1 MQELTQHVATCQP
14 CKDKALQN
22 EKAFILFGKLT
33 RAGLASVLSSHC
45 AGCLQEFKFSTSSKV
60 QGMTGGKYWEANLAA
75 VWGQMCTGGGHKSFV
90 AMAVLGVQTMSK
102 QSFISTERKIGEWWR
117 DLFEE
122 SITFLCIFADNYCTT
137 REEYKLHLHQT
148 GVTFGFYCSLMASL
162 LTTRMFSW
170 IPCPMSIDKTATG
183 SKTNSLELKSGEQFE
198 SNNQPS
204 NDRSSHETSSFKPEN
219 QVPRTPAV
227 GTSSQTS
234 KDLKADLELNLEN
247 SIDKTATGSKTNS
260 LEFESGEQFES
271 NNPLDHRSSHETSSS
286 KAENQ
291 VPRTSAVG
299 SWSRISKDLEEDSE
313 LNNFENTEHSD
324 EESGSS
330 QTEYHF

>member
-1 MQELTQHVATCQP
+1 
-14 CKDKALQN
+14 
-22 EKAFILFGKLT
+22 
-33 RAGLASVLSSHC
+33 
-45 AGCLQEFKFSTSSKV
+45 
-60 QGMTGGKYWEANLAA
+60 MTGGKYWEANLAA
-75 VWGQMCTGGGHKSFV
+75 VWGQMCTGGGHKPFAE

-102 QSFISTERKIGEWWR
+102 QSFMSTERKIGEWWR

-137 REEYKLHLHQT
+137 REEYKLYLHQT

-170 IPCPMSIDKTATG
+170 IPCPISIDKTATAI
-183 SKTNSLELKSGEQFE
+183 KQIALNLNLENNLSLIINHQ
-198 SNNQPS
+198 

-234 KDLKADLELNLEN
+234 KDLKADLELSLEN

-260 LEFESGEQFES
+260 LESESGEQFES
-271 NNPLDHRSSHETSSS
+271 NNQSSDD
-286 KAENQ
+286 
-291 VPRTSAVG
+291 R
-299 SWSRISKDLEEDSE
+299 
-313 LNNFENTEHSD
+313 
-324 EESGSS
+324 
-330 QTEYHF
+330 

>member
-1 MQELTQHVATCQP
+1 
-14 CKDKALQN
+14 
-22 EKAFILFGKLT
+22 
-33 RAGLASVLSSHC
+33 
-45 AGCLQEFKFSTSSKV
+45 
-60 QGMTGGKYWEANLAA
+60 
-75 VWGQMCTGGGHKSFV
+75 
-90 AMAVLGVQTMSK
+90 
-102 QSFISTERKIGEWWR
+102 
-117 DLFEE
+117 
-122 SITFLCIFADNYCTT
+122 
-137 REEYKLHLHQT
+137 
-148 GVTFGFYCSLMASL
+148 
-162 LTTRMFSW
+162 
-170 IPCPMSIDKTATG
+170 MSIDKTATG
-183 SKTNSLELKSGEQFE
+183 SKTNSLELESGEQFD

-260 LEFESGEQFES
+260 LESESGEQFES
-271 NNPLDHRSSHETSSS
+271 NNQSSDDRSSHETSSF

-291 VPRTSAVG
+291 VHCTPAVG
-299 SWSRISKDLEEDSE
+299 SWSRISKDLEEDPE